1 MAILAI
7 DQGTSATK
15 AVVFAD
21 DGSVLSVAEVPV
33 APSYLPG
40 GGVEHDPLE
49 LLRSVE
55 VAGLRAVSETREPV
69 QAVALANQG
78 ETVMAWDRR
87 TGRPLSPAIV
97 WQDRRSEEICAEL
110 SEHGDHVAS
119 STGLVLDPYF
129 SAPKMAWLRRH
140 RTPEGVVTTSDAWLL
155 HQLTGAFV
163 TDASTASRSLLV
175 DLDTGKWSGELL
187 ELFGLQDEPLPEIV
201 GSDTVVGTTSTFGA
215 KLPVAGC
222 VVDQPAALLAQGC
235 TQPGQTKCTYGT
247 GAFVLASTGPTPG
260 QSTTGLATSVA
271 WSARGA
277 RSHCLDGQVY
287 TAGSAVRWL
296 QELGILD
303 HPASIDELAA
313 GGAASVLCIPA
324 LAGLAAPWWR
334 PEATA
339 TLTGLSLSSGRGNVV
354 AALMEGIASQVTEL
368 VHAVATD
375 TQAPVERLRVDG
387 GLTRSRYL
395 VQAQADL
402 LQVPVDVYPSEHATA
417 AGAAALARLAMD
429 PALGVSAASWPW
441 TPSATYEPQWSADR
455 ASSHLSR
462 TRTITAST
470 TEVPR

>member
-15 AVVFAD
+15 AVVLAG
-21 DGSVLSVAEVPV
+21 DGAVLAVAEVPV
-33 APSYLPG
+33 RPSYLPG
-40 GGVEHDPLE
+40 GGVEQDPLE

-55 VAGLRAVSETREPV
+55 TAGRRACAEVAEPLE
-69 QAVALANQG
+69 AVALANQG

-87 TGRPLSPAIV
+87 TGRPLSQAVV
-97 WQDRRSEEICAEL
+97 WQDRRSEEVCREL
-110 SEHGDHVAS
+110 ADHGDRVAA

-140 RTPEGVVTTSDAWLL
+140 RTGEGVVTTSDAWLL
-155 HQLTGAFV
+155 HHLTGAFV

-175 DLDTGKWSGELL
+175 DLATGEWSADLL

-201 GSDTVVGTTSTFGA
+201 GSDAVVGTTTAFGA
-215 KLPVAGC
+215 EVAVAGC
-222 VVDQPAALLAQGC
+222 VVDQSAALLAQGC
-235 TQPGQTKCTYGT
+235 TEAGQTKCTYGT
-247 GAFVLASTGPTPG
+247 GAFVLASTGASAG
-260 QSTTGLATSVA
+260 RSATGLATSVA
-271 WSARGA
+271 WSARGT
-277 RSHCLDGQVY
+277 RTHCLDGQVY

-296 QELGILD
+296 QDLGVLD
-303 HPASIDELAA
+303 HPSSLDGLAA
-313 GGAASVLCIPA
+313 AGAGSVVCVPA
-324 LAGLAAPWWR
+324 LAGLAAPRWR

-339 TLTGLSLSSGRGNVV
+339 TLAGLTLSSGRGHVV
-354 AALMEGIASQVTEL
+354 AALLEGIAGQVTEL
-368 VHAVATD
+368 VHAVAAD
-375 TQAPVERLRVDG
+375 TRVPVERLRVDG

-417 AGAAALARLAMD
+417 VGAATLARLALD
-429 PALGVSAASWPW
+429 PALTVAAALVPW
-441 TPSATYEPQWSADR
+441 TPSATHEPRWSADR

-462 TRTITAST
+462 ARAVTAST